1 MVARRRKKT
10 EGLVTGSGN
19 PDHKVNQHAPIF
31 YDRRTK
37 KNRDRSSQ
45 NRNAIR
51 DSKDY

>member
-1 MVARRRKKT
+1 MAKKKNP
-10 EGLVTGSGN
+10 GDDLVKGSGTG
-19 PDHKVNQHAPIF
+19 PKVNQHAPIF

-51 DSKDY
+51 DSKEH

>member
-1 MVARRRKKT
+1 MAKRKGPKY
-10 EGLVTGSGN
+10 VTGGKN

-45 NRNAIR
+45 TRNAIR